1 MAETALCRGRPS
13 AWSSFLL
20 PLWAPLPPA
29 RGVGGPSS
37 RCSYPCCPP
46 AGRHVASAGLSRVF
60 SGKLLRRVHELQ
72 GLQVHAI
79 GATPLSSAFPS
90 RVEGFFQ
97 ILFLH

>member
-1 MAETALCRGRPS
+1 M
-13 AWSSFLL
+13 LL
-20 PLWAPLPPA
+20 PL
-29 RGVGGPSS
+29 
-37 RCSYPCCPP
+37 PP

-90 RVEGFFQ
+90 RVDGFFQ